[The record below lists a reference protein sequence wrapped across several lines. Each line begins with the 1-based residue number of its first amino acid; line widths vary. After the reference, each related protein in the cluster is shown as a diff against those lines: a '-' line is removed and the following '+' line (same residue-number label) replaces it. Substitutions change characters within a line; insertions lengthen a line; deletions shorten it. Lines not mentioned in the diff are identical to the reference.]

1 MRVSQDQRRQT
12 YQTLRAAGFSR
23 SFARDNDKADAGRVQ
38 RLLAEIKRFTTPQ
51 GRIRAEIAIQAQNPR
66 NRAAQQHARQRSIP
80 ATERERRHPAPP
92 PPPPVTHLPPLPP
105 STTPPPTEHRSAPL
119 APTPRQARE
128 EWYQRTSK
136 VLSRT
141 LSDLRDARNKGLISD
156 DHYADIKADVARA
169 RSLLRE
175 KAKFGPAYLTRADYE
190 EVTGTFDALVRLADR
205 LRARKRIRDFLDLED
220 YTELYGSGE

>member
-23 SFARDNDKADAGRVQ
+23 PFSRDNDKADAGRVQ

-105 STTPPPTEHRSAPL
+105 STTPPPA
-119 APTPRQARE
+119 APTERQVRE

-136 VLSRT
+136 VLSRS
-141 LSDLRDARNKGLISD
+141 LSDLRDARNRGLISD
-156 DHYADIKADVARA
+156 DHYSDVKADVARA
-169 RSLLRE
+169 RVLLRE
-175 KAKFGPAYLTRADYE
+175 KAKFGPSYLTRSDYE

-205 LRARKRIRDFLDLED
+205 LRARKRIRDFLDLDD
-220 YTELYGSGE
+220 YTELYGSGED

>member
-23 SFARDNDKADAGRVQ
+23 SFSRDNDKADASRVQ

-51 GRIRAEIAIQAQNPR
+51 GRIRAELAIQAQNPR
-66 NRAAQQHARQRSIP
+66 NRAAQQHARQRTIP

-105 STTPPPTEHRSAPL
+105 STTPPPA
-119 APTPRQARE
+119 APTEREARE

-136 VLSRT
+136 TLSRT
-141 LSDLRDARNKGLISD
+141 LSDLRDARNRGLISD
-156 DHYADIKADVARA
+156 DHYSDIKADVARA
-169 RSLLRE
+169 RTLLRE
-175 KAKFGPAYLTRADYE
+175 KAKFGPSYLTRADYE

-205 LRARKRIRDFLDLED
+205 LRTRKRVRDFLDLED
-220 YTELYGSGE
+220 YTELYGSGED

>member
-1 MRVSQDQRRQT
+1 MRVSNEQRAATRKI
-12 YQTLRAAGFSR
+12 LRDAGFSR
-23 SFARDNDKADAGRVQ
+23 PFARDNDKASPDRVQ

-105 STTPPPTEHRSAPL
+105 STTPPPA
-119 APTPRQARE
+119 APTERQVRE

-136 VLSRT
+136 VLSRS
-141 LSDLRDARNKGLISD
+141 LSDLRDARNRGLISD
-156 DHYADIKADVARA
+156 DHYSDVKADVARA
-169 RSLLRE
+169 RVLLRE
-175 KAKFGPAYLTRADYE
+175 KAKFGPSYLTRSDYE

-205 LRARKRIRDFLDLED
+205 LRARKRIRDFLDLDD
-220 YTELYGSGE
+220 YTELYGSGED

>member
-23 SFARDNDKADAGRVQ
+23 SFARDNDKATPDRVQ

-51 GRIRAEIAIQAQNPR
+51 GRIRAELSIQAQNPR
-66 NRAAQQHARQRSIP
+66 NRAAQQHHRQRSIP
-80 ATERERRHPAPP
+80 STERERRHPAPP

-105 STTPPPTEHRSAPL
+105 STAPPPAAFGERA
-119 APTPRQARE
+119 ARE
-128 EWYQRTSK
+128 EWYQRTSQ
-136 VLSRT
+136 VLSRA
-141 LSDLRDARNKGLISD
+141 LGDLRDARNRGLITTD
-156 DHYADIKADVARA
+156 QYADIKADVARA

-175 KAKFGPAYLTRADYE
+175 KAKFGPSYLTRSDYE